1 MTATPFFKYDHL
13 TELVLPFTGTL
24 LDNSYIPDFL
34 PNHAEQKHSLTLLSG
49 MITATSSQYI
59 FGGSLADTLT
69 LNGITGKNVG
79 FSLGAGKDVVVISKS
94 FFGVLDTSA
103 DQDSTADDGDS
114 ITLKGGHFGGELY
127 AGAGADSV
135 TISGG
140 SVADAHFDLGS
151 GDDKFKSGVGIWRS
165 TLDLGDGNNT
175 FTGVDFSGDS
185 NYENRDFYCGSGN
198 DSVAF
203 SGEVIGDF
211 SLGTGKDSFS
221 SKTFYGSIYG
231 NSSLG
236 SASLASQVKTI
247 SVKKSGGGTIAL
259 GDASDLVSFGA
270 DYSNAFYGYGGDDKL
285 SIGRDAI
292 NPNFDFGTGNDTL
305 TIKRDLV
312 RSYATEEVFVAKVD
326 LGSGDDIVNIG
337 RRNQSSIALN
347 DGKDRLTLNGDNLGW
362 IDAGAGDD
370 IITLNRDNGMK
381 LLPAIPSD
389 VSPSIVITSLQDVS
403 GDLYLGDGNDQLTIK
418 GDSLSGSILAG
429 LGNDTVTLKGDSN
442 SFINLGD
449 GHDTLSLAG
458 SQNGQIYAGSGND
471 LINIKGDLNWGDHG
485 AQIDLGTGDD
495 TLIVLG
501 DITDGTVSCG
511 GGHDLITVKGYSQFN
526 LNSSG
531 SSGMVQL
538 GNEGSYILPMDDL
551 SLSIKGGSGT
561 DIVDIFNIDLS
572 SGVSIDF
579 GGGVDYLTV
588 FSALEDLPETQL
600 KNLEVLRL
608 GSETADHV
616 LSLSEIKAI
625 STAGSSEFRI
635 ITHNL
640 STLKIT
646 DSASDD
652 GVFDHSFFAEN
663 GSHQVY
669 SSGGFDV
676 LIQFAADIRIA

>member
-1 MTATPFFKYDHL
+1 MTATPFFKYDNL
-13 TELVLPFTGTL
+13 TELDLPFTGTL
-24 LDNSYIPDFL
+24 LDDSYIPDFL

-103 DQDSTADDGDS
+103 DRDSTADDGDS

-151 GDDKFKSGVGIWRS
+151 GDDKFKSSVSIWRS
-165 TLDLGDGNNT
+165 SIDLGEGNNS
-175 FTGVDFSGDS
+175 FSGTSFSSDS
-185 NYENRDFYCGSGN
+185 DYENDDFFGGTGN
-198 DSVAF
+198 DSLVF
-203 SGEVIGDF
+203 TGSFGGTL

-221 SKTFYGSIYG
+221 SATFSGSIYG
-231 NSSLG
+231 SSALG
-236 SASLASQVKTI
+236 SATLASQVKTI
-247 SVKKSGGGTIAL
+247 AVKKSGYGTIDL
-259 GDASDLVSFGA
+259 GEASDIVTFGA
-270 DYSNAFYGYGGDDKL
+270 DYGGNFYGDGGDDKL
-285 SIGRDAI
+285 TIGRDAKD
-292 NPNFDFGTGNDTL
+292 PFFDFGAGNDSL
-305 TIKRDLV
+305 IIKRDLLINYSPENV
-312 RSYATEEVFVAKVD
+312 YLAGVN
-326 LGSGDDIVNIG
+326 LGIGDDIVSIG
-337 RRNQSSIALN
+337 RCNQGSIDLN
-347 DGKDRLTLNGDNLGW
+347 EGFDRLTINGDNLGW

-389 VSPSIVITSLQDVS
+389 ASPSIVITSLQDVS
-403 GDLYLGDGNDQLTIK
+403 GDIYLGAGNDQLTIK

-442 SFINLGD
+442 SYINLGD
-449 GHDTLSLAG
+449 GNDSLSLAG

-526 LNSSG
+526 LTSSG
-531 SSGMVQL
+531 SSGIIQL
-538 GNEGSYILPMDDL
+538 GNEGNYLLPNDQL

-561 DIVDIFNIDLS
+561 DIVDIFNIDLA

-588 FSALEDLPETQL
+588 FSTLHGLPETQL

-652 GVFDHSFFAEN
+652 GAFDHSFFAED

-669 SSGGFDV
+669 SSGGFDI
-676 LIQFAADIRIA
+676 LIQFAADIHIA

>member
-1 MTATPFFKYDHL
+1 MSATPFFKYDTL
-13 TELVLPFTGTL
+13 SNLDMRDTGNSLVFTGSVL
-24 LDNSYIPDFL
+24 SSSYLPD
-34 PNHAEQKHSLTLLSG
+34 HEDQKHSITLVSG
-49 MITATSSQYI
+49 MISANSSQYI
-59 FGGSLADTLT
+59 FGGSLADTLN
-69 LNGITGKNVG
+69 LNGVIGKNVG
-79 FSLGAGKDVVVISKS
+79 FSLGAGKDVVVVSKS

-103 DQDSTADDGDS
+103 PRESLGDDGDS
-114 ITLKGGHFGGELY
+114 ITFKGGQFGGELY
-127 AGAGADSV
+127 TGAGADSV

-151 GDDKFKSGVGIWRS
+151 GDDKFKSGVSIWRS
-165 TLDLGDGNNT
+165 SIDLGEGNNT
-175 FTGVDFSGDS
+175 FTGVDFRGS
-185 NYENRDFYCGSGN
+185 NNDLDDIYGGTGN
-198 DSVAF
+198 DVLAFTGSFGASV
-203 SGEVIGDF
+203 

-221 SKTFYGSIYG
+221 AGSFSGSIYA
-231 NSSLG
+231 SSASG

-247 SVKKSGGGTIAL
+247 SVKKSGYGTIDL
-259 GDASDLVSFGA
+259 GEASDSVTFGA
-270 DYSNAFYGYGGDDKL
+270 DYGGNFYGDGGDDKL
-285 SIGRDAI
+285 TIGRDAA
-292 NPNFDFGTGNDTL
+292 NPYFDFGAVNDTL

-312 RSYATEEVFVAKVD
+312 RSYATEEAFLAMVD
-326 LGSGDDIVNIG
+326 LGSGDDIVSIG

-389 VSPSIVITSLQDVS
+389 ASPSIVITSLQDVS

-449 GHDTLSLAG
+449 GNDSLSLAG

-471 LINIKGDLNWGDHG
+471 LINIKGDLNSHLYLE
-485 AQIDLGTGDD
+485 AGDD
-495 TLIVLG
+495 TLSVLG

-511 GGHDLITVKGYSQFN
+511 GGHDMITVKGYSFFN
-526 LNSSG
+526 LSSGG
-531 SSGMVQL
+531 SSGMIQL
-538 GNEGSYILPMDDL
+538 GNEGSYTITMDAL

-561 DIVDIFNIDLS
+561 DIVDIFNIDLA

-588 FSALEDLPETQL
+588 FSTLYGLPETQL

-608 GSETADHV
+608 GSEIADHV

-640 STLKIT
+640 SSLDIT
-646 DSASDD
+646 DSNSDD
-652 GVFDHSFFAEN
+652 GRFDHFFFAED
-663 GSHQVY
+663 GSSQVY

-676 LIQFAADIRIA
+676 LIQFVADIHIT